1 MMKTITRADVA
12 EILYQEVGLSRKDS
26 GEILDMVLE
35 EIVNELAAGSD
46 VKLSSFGTFALR
58 DKKPRIGR
66 NPNRCRSGNFFAPGH
81 FLQTL
86 ANNAQS
92 RQQEINMVVN
102 KSKAAFRTIA
112 EVAEELGVGTHVLRF
127 WETKFSQ
134 LKPMKRNGGRRY
146 YRPDDVELLKCIK
159 NLLYVKRLTIE
170 GAQKEIRSTGVK
182 ALIGETIQDDFFA
195 AETDERSVLDKTVAE
210 LHEIRDELQEAL
222 GK

>member
-1 MMKTITRADVA
+1 
-12 EILYQEVGLSRKDS
+12 
-26 GEILDMVLE
+26 
-35 EIVNELAAGSD
+35 
-46 VKLSSFGTFALR
+46 
-58 DKKPRIGR
+58 
-66 NPNRCRSGNFFAPGH
+66 
-81 FLQTL
+81 
-86 ANNAQS
+86 
-92 RQQEINMVVN
+92 MVVN

-195 AETDERSVLDKTVAE
+195 AETDERAVLDKTVAE